1 MFRVQCV
8 HLESFNESWQPKG
21 YRNGAVVRKNDQRRC
36 AAEGEKLSSPLLMS
50 RFYLKKIFQSK
61 DQRELTKLFYTSD
74 GNPRIRND
82 VIIVMKVQV
91 FDIWLVFAKFDD
103 VSSGL
108 PLNVC
113 HANEMIRLRQS
124 SKCLSASLLSFDMT
138 FQSPTSSRTRQL
150 LRNVQ
155 PVSSVW
161 KSLKS
166 SHFTVSFTGN
176 SETF

>member
-1 MFRVQCV
+1 MFRV
-8 HLESFNESWQPKG
+8 HLESFNEGWQPKG

-91 FDIWLVFAKFDD
+91 FDI
-103 VSSGL
+103 
-108 PLNVC
+108 
-113 HANEMIRLRQS
+113 
-124 SKCLSASLLSFDMT
+124 
-138 FQSPTSSRTRQL
+138 
-150 LRNVQ
+150 
-155 PVSSVW
+155 
-161 KSLKS
+161 
-166 SHFTVSFTGN
+166 
-176 SETF
+176 